1 MRYRVTRRILS
12 GTLAGLD
19 VEAETDVEF
28 EAGREYY
35 NGVLG
40 SRYLIV
46 EVRERTMDER
56 CAGLD
61 PEDRALVAES
71 EAALR
76 RAYSGW
82 VDRLDPV
89 TRDWVTARDAAN
101 EEGRRRAALRDWHI
115 EDWRRDQE
123 EQQR

>member
-1 MRYRVTRRILS
+1 MRYRVTRRVLS
-12 GTLAGLD
+12 GPLEGLN

-28 EAGREYY
+28 EAGREYD

-46 EVRERTMDER
+46 EVREQTIDER

-61 PEDRALVAES
+61 PEDRAPVAAS
-71 EAALR
+71 EEELR
-76 RAYSGW
+76 RVYSAW
-82 VDRLDPV
+82 VDQLDPV
-89 TRDWVTARDAAN
+89 TRDWVIARDAAN
-101 EEGRRRAALRDWHI
+101 EEERRRAALWDWHL